1 MVSTT
6 SQPNEVKT
14 KPRFQL
20 PSPEI
25 AHQIRNA
32 IKLTSAQQACK
43 INKYAAAVGGENKAS
58 SVAVANNKIG
68 ELCFTQ
74 FRELLPLS
82 YNTIMCRIILTF

>member
-43 INKYAAAVGGENKAS
+43 INKYVAAVGGENKAS

-68 ELCFTQ
+68 ELH
-74 FRELLPLS
+74 RLSLLYP
-82 YNTIMCRIILTF
+82 I